1 MYAIVEISG
10 KQFRVQKDMKLR
22 VPRQESEPGK
32 KIGFDRVLM
41 IEDDKG
47 NTTIGDPVVK
57 NTQVAATVVEHG
69 RDKKVIVF
77 KKKRRKGY
85 QKRQGHRQDYSV
97 IEINTIGAPT
107 VKKTTPAAKETKAA
121 VAKEKAAPAVKKD
134 IKPTAEVKKETQAPA
149 AAKKETTA
157 AKPKAAEKK
166 TAATKSEKPVTKE
179 AKPAEKAAPKKAAT
193 AAEKKPAAKKDTK
206 EK

>member
-22 VPRQESEPGK
+22 IPKQETEPGK

-47 NTTIGDPVVK
+47 KTTIGDPLVK
-57 NTQVAATVVEHG
+57 NTQVAATIVEHG

-85 QKRQGHRQDYSV
+85 QKTQGHRQDYSV

-107 VKKTTPAAKETKAA
+107 IKTS
-121 VAKEKAAPAVKKD
+121 APATKSSAAAALKEVKPAK
-134 IKPTAEVKKETQAPA
+134 TVKKEAKTETPA
-149 AAKKETTA
+149 VEKTTSKA
-157 AKPKAAEKK
+157 AKPATATKKAS
-166 TAATKSEKPVTKE
+166 AAKSEKPA
-179 AKPAEKAAPKKAAT
+179 AKKATTATKAAPKKSSTSAA
-193 AAEKKPAAKKDTK
+193 KKPAAKKKTK

>member
-22 VPRQESEPGK
+22 VPLQESEPGK
-32 KIGFDRVLM
+32 KIGFDRVFL

-47 NTTIGDPVVK
+47 NTTIGNPLVK

-85 QKRQGHRQDYSV
+85 QKKQGHRQDFSV
-97 IEINTIGAPT
+97 IEINSIGAPT
-107 VKKTTPAAKETKAA
+107 IKTPAPVAKTATPKTTEVKATPAARKQVKTTKE
-121 VAKEKAAPAVKKD
+121 
-134 IKPTAEVKKETQAPA
+134 A
-149 AAKKETTA
+149 AAKKTTTTA
-157 AKPKAAEKK
+157 AKPKTTATK
-166 TAATKSEKPVTKE
+166 TAAAKSEKPA
-179 AKPAEKAAPKKAAT
+179 AKTAKAAPKTTAKKVEPKTAT
-193 AAEKKPAAKKDTK
+193 KKPAAKKDTK